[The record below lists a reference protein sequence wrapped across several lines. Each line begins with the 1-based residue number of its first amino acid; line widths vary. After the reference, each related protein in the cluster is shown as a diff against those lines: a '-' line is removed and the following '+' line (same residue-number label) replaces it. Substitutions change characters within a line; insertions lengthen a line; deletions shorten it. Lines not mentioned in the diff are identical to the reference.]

1 LRIDRSYNKEVSM
14 AKQPDPQRSIAGL
27 ASLVLLAA
35 LVLAGC
41 GGASTPAPTG
51 AQATSAPAAAAQPTA
66 AAAPAAKDVTIKL
79 AENPWTGSSMNVN
92 VAKILLEEKLGYK
105 VEIVTIDENAQWPAL
120 AKGDLSASLEVWPSG
135 HAEDAK
141 KYIDGVKQVENIGEL
156 GAVGRI
162 GWYVPNYVLKD
173 HPELKTWEGFKKPEN
188 AALFKTAE
196 TGSKG
201 QFLQGDPSW
210 VYYDADIIKN
220 LGLDFQVVQTGS
232 EDSMFAAVDAAY
244 SRQQPVVFYYWS
256 PNWAF
261 AKYEFTKVEL
271 PKYSADCYAKA
282 KEGGVACDYPEDVL
296 YKIAWSGLKD
306 AAPEAYTLLKN
317 MSYTNDDQVSMI
329 GDVVL
334 QKKSAADAARAWID
348 KNPDKWAKWL
358 PK

>member
-1 LRIDRSYNKEVSM
+1 MSGGDSTSRVGLR
-14 AKQPDPQRSIAGL
+14 L
-27 ASLVLLAA
+27 APILLLGA
-35 LVLAGC
+35 LLLAGC
-41 GGASTPAPTG
+41 GSP
-51 AQATSAPAAAAQPTA
+51 SAAQPTA
-66 AAAPAAKDVTIKL
+66 APAAAQPTNAPAAAAPTAAPSKNITIKL
-79 AENPWTGSSMNVN
+79 AENPWTGSSINVN

-120 AKGDLSASLEVWPSG
+120 AKGDLSASLEIWPSG

-141 KYIDGVKQVENIGEL
+141 KYIEGVHQVEDIGKL

-162 GWYVPNYVLKD
+162 GWYIPTYLLQD

-196 TGSKG
+196 TGDKG

-220 LGLDFQVVQTGS
+220 LGLSFQIVQTGS

-244 SRQQPVVFYYWS
+244 NRKQPVIFYYWS

-261 AKYEFTKVEL
+261 AKYDFTKVEL
-271 PKYSADCYAKA
+271 PKYSEDCYAKA
-282 KEGGVACDYPEDVL
+282 KAGGVACDYPEDVL
-296 YKIAWSGLKD
+296 YKIAWGGLKD
-306 AAPEAYTLLKN
+306 AAPDAYQLLKN
-317 MSYTNDDQVSMI
+317 MNYTNDDQVSMI

-334 QKKSAADAARAWID
+334 QKKSAAEAARAWID
-348 KNPDKWAKWL
+348 KNPDKWKAWL
-358 PK
+358 PTPP